1 MTRADGSR
9 RSRANPSRPRATPF
23 GMRRVNL
30 ATPAVL
36 YEDGDPA
43 GFRSAMARFGPDL
56 GARQTGASLYEL
68 PQGEALCPYHY
79 EYGEEEWLLVL
90 SGRPTLRDP
99 EGTHELA
106 PSDLV
111 FFPLGP
117 DGAHE
122 VRNDGAETA
131 RVLMWSNVVLPTA
144 TVYPDSDKIGVWT
157 GNAGDD
163 LIAPR
168 SAGVD
173 YWHGEQ
179 R

>member
-1 MTRADGSR
+1 MDAARGPRD
-9 RSRANPSRPRATPF
+9 PSRPRATPHARAPRQPRNAD
-23 GMRRVNL
+23 RRL
-30 ATPAVL
+30 R
-36 YEDGDPA
+36 GR
-43 GFRSAMARFGPDL
+43 RSGRLSLRAWRASARDL

-68 PQGEALCPYHY
+68 PQGQSLCPYHY

-99 EGTHELA
+99 DGTHELA

-157 GNAGDD
+157 GNTADD